1 MHRQE
6 GHALL
11 ELLLAALLATLLAVW
26 GAGALV
32 NRLND
37 SAAQSGAAW
46 MLTVKKAARLYVQR
60 YGQTLIKAADF
71 TELAHRGYANWSTPS
86 VAELRADGLLS
97 AGFPEH
103 GPRSMTV
110 SVLLMRRATCPG
122 ADCRVDVL
130 LYSNQA
136 LVQRGSQP
144 VDETMMAQWLL
155 ASEGWGGTVSGRRPD
170 HIAGATFGF
179 ANPPVSGMAALPVG
193 TLALAITAE
202 QLDSLD
208 YLRVGDERNPDFRGV
223 ANVAGD
229 INSGG
234 SLSAQTYLKL
244 GAQETAFT
252 SCSENGAVARQH
264 YGGLLVCRDHL
275 WRLGG
280 GGGGGFSVNT
290 LYGCRSSS
298 GIPTANP
305 VTGACSCPLDY
316 SMVAISDSGN
326 HPPPDGRTTGYIC
339 VE

>member
-6 GHALL
+6 GHALV
-11 ELLLAALLATLLAVW
+11 EWMLAALLATLLTVW

-32 NRLND
+32 HRLDD

-46 MLTVKKAARLYVQR
+46 MLTVKKAVRLYIER
-60 YGQTLIKAADF
+60 YDQVLMKAVDF
-71 TELAHRGYANWSTPS
+71 TELAHKGYANWSAPS

-103 GPRSMTV
+103 GPRALAV
-110 SVLLMRRATCPG
+110 SVLLMRRGACPG
-122 ADCRVDVL
+122 ADCRLDAL

-144 VDETMMAQWLL
+144 IDETMVAQWLL
-155 ASEGWGGTVSGRRPD
+155 ASEGWGGTVSRQRPD
-170 HIAGATFGF
+170 HIAGASFGF
-179 ANPPVSGMAALPVG
+179 ANPPVPGMAALPVG
-193 TLALAITAE
+193 TLAMAMTAE
-202 QLDSLD
+202 QLGSSD
-208 YLRVGDERNPDFRGV
+208 YLRVGDERDPDFHGS
-223 ANVAGD
+223 ASVAGD
-229 INSGG
+229 IKTGG
-234 SLSAQTYLKL
+234 SLSAQKYLKL

-252 SCSENGAVARQH
+252 SCSENGAVARQY
-264 YGGLLVCRDHL
+264 YGGLLVCRDNL
-275 WRLGG
+275 WRLSG

-298 GIPTANP
+298 GSPTANP
-305 VTGACSCPLDY
+305 VTGSCSCPLDY

-326 HPPPDGRTTGYIC
+326 HPPPDGRTMGYIC